1 MLKTFILFA
10 GEDMTVEVQEIHTDT
25 PHMRMIKHA
34 VRILEKGGVIVYPTD
49 TIYGLAAD
57 IYNKAAI
64 SQLFKIKKVTKHK
77 LMSLIF
83 SDLKSIGDWVH
94 MSTPVFRVM
103 RRVLPGKYT
112 FILPASK
119 EVPKNVLEKR
129 KTLGIR
135 VPDNEVSRVLVEEFG
150 RPLLSTSVPTG
161 NGADNFFTDP
171 DEIADRFKYEID
183 LILDAGMMP
192 NMPST
197 VVDFS
202 VDPPVIIREGAGDVG
217 ALF

>member
-1 MLKTFILFA
+1 MLRSLILFA

-34 VRILEKGGVIVYPTD
+34 ARILEKGGVIVYPTD

-57 IYNKAAI
+57 IYNKGAI
-64 SQLFKIKKVTKHK
+64 AQLFKIKKVSKHK

-83 SDLKSIGDWVH
+83 SDLKNIGDWVH
-94 MSTPVFRVM
+94 MSTPVFRVL
-103 RRVLPGKYT
+103 RRVMPGKYT

-119 EVPKNVLEKR
+119 EVPKDVLEKR

-135 VPDNEVSRVLVEEFG
+135 VPDNEVSRLLVEELG
-150 RPLLSTSVPTG
+150 RPLLSTSVPKG
-161 NGADNFFTDP
+161 NGVDDFFTDP
-171 DEIADRFKYEID
+171 DEIAERFKYEID

-202 VDPPVIIREGAGDVG
+202 VDPPEIIREGAGDVN

>member
-1 MLKTFILFA
+1 MLRSLIVFA
-10 GEDMTVEVQEIHTDT
+10 GEDMPVEVQEIYTDT

-34 VRILEKGGVIVYPTD
+34 ARILERGGVIVYPTD

-57 IYNKAAI
+57 INNKGAI
-64 SQLFKIKKVTKHK
+64 SQIFKIKKMSRHK

-83 SDLKSIGDWVH
+83 SDLKNIGEWVH
-94 MSTPVFRVM
+94 ISTPVFRVM

-119 EVPKNVLEKR
+119 DVPKNVLEKR

-135 VPDNEVSRVLVEEFG
+135 VPDNEVCRLLVEELG
-150 RPLLSTSVPTG
+150 RPLLSTSVPKG
-161 NGADNFFTDP
+161 NGADDFFTDP
-171 DEIADRFKYEID
+171 DEIAERFKYEID

-202 VDPPVIIREGAGDVG
+202 IDPPQIIREGAGDVN

>member
-1 MLKTFILFA
+1 MS
-10 GEDMTVEVQEIHTDT
+10 VEVQEIYTET

-34 VRILEKGGVIVYPTD
+34 ARILEKGGVIVYPTD

-64 SQLFKIKKVTKHK
+64 ARVFKIKKVSKTK

-83 SDLKSIGDWVH
+83 ADLKNIGEWAH

-103 RRVLPGKYT
+103 NRVLPGKYT

-119 EVPKNVLEKR
+119 MVPKNVLENR

-135 VPDNEVSRVLVEEFG
+135 VPDNPVSRLLVEELG
-150 RPLLSTSVPTG
+150 RPLLSTSVPKG
-161 NGADNFFTDP
+161 DGVDDFFTDP
-171 DEIADRFKYEID
+171 EEIAQRYKYEID
-183 LILDAGMMP
+183 LLLDAGMMP
-192 NMPST
+192 NVPST

-202 VDPPVIIREGAGDVG
+202 VDPPEIIREGAGDVD

>member
-1 MLKTFILFA
+1 
-10 GEDMTVEVQEIHTDT
+10 MTAEVQEIHTDT

-34 VRILEKGGVIVYPTD
+34 ARILEKGGVIVYPTD

-57 IYNKAAI
+57 IYNKGAI
-64 SQLFKIKKVTKHK
+64 SHIFKIKKVSKHK

-83 SDLKSIGDWVH
+83 SDLKNIGDWVH

-135 VPDNEVSRVLVEEFG
+135 VPDNEVSRLLVEELG
-150 RPLLSTSVPTG
+150 RPLLSTSVPKG
-161 NGADNFFTDP
+161 NGVDDFFTDP
-171 DEIADRFKYEID
+171 DEIADRYKYEID

-202 VDPPVIIREGAGDVG
+202 VDPPVIIREGAGDVN

>member
-34 VRILEKGGVIVYPTD
+34 ARILGKGGVIVYPTD

-135 VPDNEVSRVLVEEFG
+135 VPDNEVSRLLVEEFG

-161 NGADNFFTDP
+161 NGSDNFFTDP
-171 DEIADRFKYEID
+171 DEIAERFKYEID

>member
-1 MLKTFILFA
+1 MP
-10 GEDMTVEVQEIHTDT
+10 VEVQEIYTDT

-34 VRILEKGGVIVYPTD
+34 ARVLERGGVIVYPTD

-57 IYNKAAI
+57 IYNKGAI
-64 SQLFKIKKVTKHK
+64 AQLFKIKKVSKHK

-83 SDLKSIGDWVH
+83 SDLKNIGDWVH

-135 VPDNEVSRVLVEEFG
+135 VPDNEVSRLLVKELG
-150 RPLLSTSVPTG
+150 RPLLSTSVPKG
-161 NGADNFFTDP
+161 NGVDDFFTDP
-171 DEIADRFKYEID
+171 DEIAERFKYEID

-202 VDPPVIIREGAGDVG
+202 LDPPEIIREGAGDVN